1 MKKHT
6 IGLIILVILTLA
18 CLIALIIVLT
28 KSCRDNFTTPPLSD
42 TLFIWED
49 SQGTPISKLPD
60 FNYSYAKSITNSFK
74 TVAFI
79 AENKPYVDTT
89 NAIWAD
95 MTTQYPTTPTS
106 NKEYW
111 LSIYFGNDGMFKS
124 CQTDTTTCQQSLVKY
139 IKPYLTNTAYKLTGI
154 VIDKE
159 GVGSAWPHI
168 SDWIKSLNLKV
179 IWGGGISSCGQPPAS
194 NIPFLGCLGE
204 TYTLCDSNWSK
215 LVNKCNITDPSKF
228 WSLVLQSAPH
238 TIPLVCMTGKCQETS
253 TAQGCTPCNDYR
265 ILAADLKKLVT
276 NKPSGQNLG
285 LWYGAGIMTGCKGT
299 SLCG

>member
-6 IGLIILVILTLA
+6 IGLIVLVILTLA

-89 NAIWAD
+89 NKIWAD
-95 MTTQYPTTPTS
+95 MTTQYPTTS
-106 NKEYW
+106 NQEYW
-111 LSIYFGNDGMFKS
+111 LSIYFGNDGIFKS
-124 CQTDTTTCQQSLVKY
+124 CQSDPTTCQQSLDQY
-139 IKPYLTNTAYKLTGI
+139 IKPYLANTAKYKLTGI

-168 SDWIKSLNLKV
+168 SDWIKSLNLNLKV

-215 LVNKCNITDPSKF
+215 LVNKCKITNPSKF
-228 WSLVLQSAPH
+228 WSLVPQSNN

-265 ILAADLKKLVT
+265 ISAADLKNLVT
-276 NKPSGQNLG
+276 YKPPGQNLG
-285 LWYGAGIMTGCKGT
+285 LWYGAGIMDGCKGA
-299 SLCG
+299 SLCV